1 MTWAEGGVAPS
12 QEELEAFARDWHAIH
27 AQGRA
32 VAEAAERRREML
44 LVDLARET
52 TGVFAG
58 IPLPDDIRS
67 VAQHVARAAS
77 LVPHLPDADRFAW
90 IKRIAELAGL
100 LVRALGV

>member
-1 MTWAEGGVAPS
+1 MCSSDLAPS

-44 LVDLARET
+44 LADLARET
-52 TGVFAG
+52 ASG

-90 IKRIAELAGL
+90 IERIAELAGL